1 MRSGTV
7 FPTVG
12 NVSAYQEMSTAVFLQ
27 LVGRANEYFIREKT
41 FLIR

>member
-7 FPTVG
+7 FSTVE
-12 NVSAYQEMSTAVFLQ
+12 NVSAYQEMSAAVFLQ
-27 LVGRANEYFIREKT
+27 LVGRADEYFIREKA